1 LPRSRK
7 QDEEDSDRTAE
18 DLEPPS
24 DTLSDTPPDT
34 VAPDAEQPE
43 DSLPPASVDPAGIT
57 SPVVVGCQ
65 EEPPQ
70 PREDPEATADVDCGA
85 AQAASETEPP
95 RSEADP
101 ELLILLDWDD
111 TIMPT
116 TFLQRRGIDLTTQE
130 VPEDVVAALKAYGE
144 HAANTLR
151 ALLLHG
157 SIVIV
162 TNAET
167 GWVELTAAR
176 FLPAVEPLLRDVE
189 CISARSTFEPKG
201 FATPVEWK
209 EEAFAQVVGF
219 RYGEKRGM
227 PVLSIGDAKHE
238 REAVHRIALRCGIVP
253 KSVKLMVLPDV
264 EMLQR
269 EHELLFDQV
278 HHLCTVD
285 GPFDICVDQGA
296 SED

>member
-1 LPRSRK
+1 LPAVPADPAAVPSP
-7 QDEEDSDRTAE
+7 EEPRVP
-18 DLEPPS
+18 LG
-24 DTLSDTPPDT
+24 
-34 VAPDAEQPE
+34 PDAT
-43 DSLPPASVDPAGIT
+43 AAIPAGN
-57 SPVVVGCQ
+57 
-65 EEPPQ
+65 
-70 PREDPEATADVDCGA
+70 AACG
-85 AQAASETEPP
+85 QSASEAEAPS
-95 RSEADP
+95 SELAS

-116 TFLQRRGIDLTTQE
+116 TYLQRRGIDLTTQE
-130 VPEDVVAALKAYGE
+130 VPDDVAATLKAYGE
-144 HAANTLR
+144 HAANTIR

-157 SIVIV
+157 NVVIV
-162 TNAET
+162 TNAEW

-176 FLPAVEPLLRDVE
+176 FLPAVEPLLRDIE

-201 FATPVEWK
+201 YATPMEWK
-209 EEAFAQVVGF
+209 EEAFAQVVSLRHGD
-219 RYGEKRGM
+219 RRGM

-238 REAVHRIALRCGIVP
+238 REAVHRLALRCGVVP

-278 HHLCTVD
+278 HQLCTVD

-296 SED
+296 TD

>member
-1 LPRSRK
+1 MG
-7 QDEEDSDRTAE
+7 AE
-18 DLEPPS
+18 SPLEPDATVDVACEASQPASEPEPPS
-24 DTLSDTPPDT
+24 S
-34 VAPDAEQPE
+34 E
-43 DSLPPASVDPAGIT
+43 PA
-57 SPVVVGCQ
+57 
-65 EEPPQ
+65 
-70 PREDPEATADVDCGA
+70 
-85 AQAASETEPP
+85 
-95 RSEADP
+95 P

-116 TFLQRRGIDLTTQE
+116 TYLQRRGIDLTTTE
-130 VPEDVVAALKAYGE
+130 VPEDVASALSAYGE

-157 SIVIV
+157 NVVIV
-162 TNAET
+162 TNAEW

-176 FLPAVEPLLRDVE
+176 FLPAVEPFFRDLE

-201 FATPVEWK
+201 YVTPAEWK
-209 EEAFAQVVGF
+209 EEAFAQVVNLRFGD
-219 RYGEKRGM
+219 RRGM

-238 REAVHRIALRCGIVP
+238 REAVHRLALRCGIVP

-264 EMLQR
+264 DMLQR

-285 GPFDICVDQGA
+285 GSFDICVDQGT
-296 SED
+296 SD

>member
-1 LPRSRK
+1 VAEC
-7 QDEEDSDRTAE
+7 EEAAARVDPCGEELLDPAATSDVPCEAPQPAAE
-18 DLEPPS
+18 AEPPS
-24 DTLSDTPPDT
+24 S
-34 VAPDAEQPE
+34 
-43 DSLPPASVDPAGIT
+43 
-57 SPVVVGCQ
+57 
-65 EEPPQ
+65 EPN
-70 PREDPEATADVDCGA
+70 
-85 AQAASETEPP
+85 
-95 RSEADP
+95 P

-116 TFLQRRGIDLTTQE
+116 TYLQRRGIDLTTNE
-130 VPEDVVAALKAYGE
+130 VPEDVTATLKHYGE
-144 HAANTLR
+144 YAANTLR

-157 SIVIV
+157 NVVIV
-162 TNAET
+162 TNAEW

-189 CISARSTFEPKG
+189 CVSARSTFEPKG
-201 FATPVEWK
+201 FVTPAEWK
-209 EEAFAQVVGF
+209 TEAFAQVANLRF
-219 RYGEKRGM
+219 ADCRGM

-238 REAVHRIALRCGIVP
+238 REAVHRLALRCGIVP

-285 GPFDICVDQGA
+285 GSFDICVDQGT
-296 SED
+296 SD